1 VAKTKRKGR
10 FPKGLTL
17 RRAIVLIIDFL
28 NGLSRRQFVVLVIC
42 LLTGIGLVDYITGSE
57 VSVGLFYLV
66 PIGIAAWY
74 LNRPVGTLVAI
85 LGAVIWFVANGP
97 ALPVQEFPF
106 FVLLSNTAMRLGF
119 FIVVAVLLSVL
130 HRAIDRESEL
140 ARTDYLTGVRNA
152 RSFYEQAEIELN
164 RAQRYHRP
172 LSIAYFDVDDFK
184 ELNDR
189 LGHQAG
195 DSALHAI
202 GIGLVR
208 CLRPSDVIGRVGGDE
223 FAILLP
229 ETGAKKATVVAK
241 RLHAFLRRKLRG
253 KGWRLTLSMG
263 VVTCTMAPPK
273 ITPLMKK
280 VDALMY
286 EVKRSGKNR
295 VKHQTL
301 RCDA

>member
-10 FPKGLTL
+10 FPKRFTL
-17 RRAIVLIIDFL
+17 PRAIVSIIDFL
-28 NGLSRRQFVVLVIC
+28 NGLSRRQLVVLVIC
-42 LLTGIGLVDYITGSE
+42 LLTGIGLIDHVTGSE
-57 VSVGLFYLV
+57 VSVSLFYLV

-74 LNRPVGTLVAI
+74 LNRPGGTLIAI
-85 LGAVIWFVANGP
+85 VGAALWFFVNGP
-97 ALPVQEFPF
+97 ALPVQEFPL

-130 HRAIDRESEL
+130 RRAIDRESEL
-140 ARTDYLTGVRNA
+140 ARTDYLTGVKNA

-184 ELNDR
+184 DLNDR
-189 LGHQAG
+189 FGHQAG

-208 CLRPSDVIGRVGGDE
+208 CLRPSDVIGRLGGDE

-229 ETGAKKATVVAK
+229 ETGARKATAVAK
-241 RLHAFLRRKLRG
+241 RLQAFLKRKLRG
-253 KGWRLTLSMG
+253 KGWPLTLSMG
-263 VVTCTMAPPK
+263 VVTCSTAPPE
-273 ITPLMKK
+273 IATLMKK

-286 EVKRSGKNR
+286 EVKKSGKNR
-295 VKHQTL
+295 VKHQTM